1 MNMSAK
7 VDTGLNDTLSFNTIS
22 FIVTVARLLNA
33 SFLRQQSGWKGGL
46 VHSRQ
51 HMDGLS
57 SGTWTN

>member
-7 VDTGLNDTLSFNTIS
+7 VGTGRNNTLSFNTIL
-22 FIVTVARLLNA
+22 FNVTVARLLNA
-33 SFLRQQSGWKGGL
+33 SFLLQQSSWKGGL

-57 SGTWTN
+57 KDTWTN